1 MSTKEKPRPRSC
13 SLPIPKKEVVVQQ
26 IVDSKRKT
34 EQTPNSLFDNENIL
48 IDSSFGTSSKSPSMN
63 ELRRSS
69 FSGLPGIGG
78 LAGFS
83 ALIGS
88 PNASHIGRHGS
99 ERIKSPK
106 RQKKGSM
113 TDISKSDEKRKS
125 DQSLHKVARTSHY
138 DHVSNKLFKQKDK
151 SSFIFVSKEL
161 VPPPPRPKS
170 ALGHYDDGKTKL
182 TDIKRLDKSDMQRGK
197 SMPSLHLLLDRF
209 GSGSSDKSSSKLL
222 IPDRLKSPKKTA
234 SHTYSVPYPIITI
247 TEHSPVASIQFFLN
261 QENCDSPRDES
272 EYNLFSPPCRQ
283 MEITRSQTDS
293 DISYFSETTTEA
305 SASTHY
311 VTKNGQLSLTVIL
324 KAVHSIALKDAI
336 CSLKV
341 CKIIHEML
349 NRLLSLGVLPRFVP
363 PIEIDSTG
371 MRTSFHNILY
381 LLNLLK

>member
-1 MSTKEKPRPRSC
+1 MSTKEKPRPRSS

-34 EQTPNSLFDNENIL
+34 EQTPNLYNENISL
-48 IDSSFGTSSKSPSMN
+48 IDSSFGTSSMN

-78 LAGFS
+78 LTGFS

-88 PNASHIGRHGS
+88 PNASFIGRHGS

-125 DQSLHKVARTSHY
+125 DQSLYKISRTSH
-138 DHVSNKLFKQKDK
+138 DDQVSNKLVKQKDK
-151 SSFIFVSKEL
+151 SSSIFVSKEL

-170 ALGHYDDGKTKL
+170 ALGHYDDGKAKL
-182 TDIKRLDKSDMQRGK
+182 KDIKSLDKSEMQRGK

-209 GSGSSDKSSSKLL
+209 GSGSTDKNSSKLL

-261 QENCDSPRDES
+261 QENSDSPRDES
-272 EYNLFSPPCRQ
+272 DHNLFSPPCRQ
-283 MEITRSQTDS
+283 LGITRSQTDS

-305 SASTHY
+305 TASAHY
-311 VTKNGQLSLTVIL
+311 VTKNGQLSLTVLL
-324 KAVHSIALKDAI
+324 KAVHSIALKDSI

-341 CKIIHEML
+341 CKSIHEIL

-363 PIEIDSTG
+363 PIETDSTG
-371 MRTSFHNILY
+371 MRTSFHNIMFY
-381 LLNLLK
+381 IY